1 MTTIQPPPSRGMV
14 IFSVSFYITTA
25 LIMVLVNKWVLTS
38 FALPFTLLWF
48 QVFLAIIFLHISSLF
63 GLFILPVIQKEICI
77 GLLPLIIINVLGLS
91 FNTLCLQ
98 YVDASF
104 YQVARALVLPFTVLF
119 SFIFLKQKSSELV
132 LLACLIVCIG
142 FIVGVSSERLTVTML
157 GTLFGVLSSISTAL
171 HAIVIKKSLEVVKGN
186 TMELVYYNNLLSIFA
201 FTPLIFL
208 FNEQMEVSDLLIS
221 KSNPSFRTF
230 VIGIFITGFFGF
242 LINIAGFL
250 QIKVTSPV
258 THMISSAFRGVI
270 QTVFGALIFGDIL
283 TIGRVEGIALILAG
297 SCFYT
302 WIKDRESKKISATTV
317 TTTSTTGDVRTY
329 DKLENGEIEDDN
341 RTESMTGIN
350 EK

>member
-1 MTTIQPPPSRGMV
+1 MTNAQPPPSRGMV
-14 IFSVSFYITTA
+14 IFSVSFYISTA

-38 FALPFTLLWF
+38 YALPFTLLWF

-63 GLFILPVIQKEICI
+63 GLFILPVIKKEICI
-77 GLLPLIIINVLGLS
+77 GLMPLIIINVLGLS

-119 SFIFLKQKSSELV
+119 SYIFLKQKSSEMI

-157 GTLFGVLSSISTAL
+157 GTLFGVLSSVSTAL

-186 TMELVYYNNLLSIFA
+186 TMELVYYNNILSIFA

-208 FNEQMEVSDLLIS
+208 FNEQTE
-221 KSNPSFRTF
+221 
-230 VIGIFITGFFGF
+230 GFFGF

-302 WIKDRESKKISATTV
+302 WIKDRESKKNTATTI

-341 RTESMTGIN
+341 RTESITEVN